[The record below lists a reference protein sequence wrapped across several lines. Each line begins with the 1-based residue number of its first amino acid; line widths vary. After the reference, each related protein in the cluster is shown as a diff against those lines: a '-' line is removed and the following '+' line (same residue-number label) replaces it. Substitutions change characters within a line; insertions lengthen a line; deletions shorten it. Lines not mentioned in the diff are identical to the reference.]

1 MVWQEN
7 RLGPAAARV
16 AHASVRVSA
25 PLRRGAAPYA
35 DGSWRLVEARTHGS
49 LLPFEVQS
57 RTEGG
62 IYVTFCVRQDTI
74 KSSVQ
79 FGQSIPKY
87 TYSPIQKGPVPYI
100 PVAPLHES
108 LPQDGADRVQSL

>member
-1 MVWQEN
+1 MALGVAVVWQEN

-62 IYVTFCVRQDTI
+62 IYVTFCVRQDNI

-79 FGQSIPKY
+79 FGQGIPKY
-87 TYSPIQKGPVPYI
+87 TYPPF
-100 PVAPLHES
+100 
-108 LPQDGADRVQSL
+108 